1 MWLNPSF
8 ALTLLESNLGV
19 SARSAFWSTSQLLRR
34 SSQEQSMRYF
44 WWSFT
49 DAVAVALP
57 RSSGYDC
64 SWHRSPDAWGTT
76 NHVSGGQ
83 STDTDW
89 PSWRAFSAGTAAG
102 AWFWRATARALLL
115 KAVNL
120 WSWGSLW
127 KEGPEQSSTARS
139 TCVYFS
145 PQFGGGTTH
154 RPSCQ
159 AQALW
164 EVTSGFSAVIF
175 S

>member
-1 MWLNPSF
+1 MRVNPSF
-8 ALTLLESNLGV
+8 ALPLPESNLGV

-34 SSQEQSMRYF
+34 SSQEQSTRYF
-44 WWSFT
+44 SWSFT
-49 DAVAVALP
+49 YVVAVALP
-57 RSSGYDC
+57 HSSGYDC
-64 SWHRSPDAWGTT
+64 SWHRSPDASKTT
-76 NHVSGGQ
+76 NHASSGQ
-83 STDTDW
+83 STGTDW
-89 PSWRAFSAGTAAG
+89 TSWRAFSVGTAAG

-127 KEGPEQSSTARS
+127 REGPEQSSTARS

-164 EVTSGFSAVIF
+164 EVTSGF
-175 S
+175 